1 MKVVLYS
8 THCPKCK
15 ILEAKLQKKNISYEE
30 INDINI
36 MQEKGYLSVPIL
48 EVDDISMNFAAANNW
63 INGLED

>member
-1 MKVVLYS
+1 M
-8 THCPKCK
+8 
-15 ILEAKLQKKNISYEE
+15 EAKLQKKNISYEE